1 MVNRPANKSP
11 IDSVRTAYTIKP
23 QVFTPGENGISLPKV
38 VPAKGIPI
46 TAGLPKVVAAQEVM
60 AADPNPNN
68 FSSFNRIEGLGSSVI
83 QFCYED
89 KNGNLWIA
97 TGGDGVTKY
106 DGHNFT
112 TYTQTQGLCN
122 DGIEEILE
130 DHDGNLWFAS
140 WGGGLSKFDGESFT
154 NFTFNEGLGSNYI
167 GGIILDKNN
176 HLWATTLYSG
186 IVKYDGKTFTH
197 YDENSGMEAGY
208 VDCVLEDRRGNLWF
222 GTNQAGLI
230 KFDGKSFHHFDLR
243 EVFPFNWV
251 ADLLEAIGCE
261 VHREYYVN
269 DAGRQMDILATSVWL
284 RYLELAGEE
293 LVFPSNGYKGDY
305 VWDIGATLHREHGD
319 DYRHSIVEVYENVPA
334 DEPEGGDKEEHIDAL
349 IAKAK
354 QLLGDNRYRYVFEL
368 GLNTILDNIR
378 ADLEA
383 FGVTYEEWYSERGLT
398 ESGAVNKMLER
409 LRDSGYVYEKDGA
422 LWFKSSDFGD
432 EKDRV
437 VQRDNG
443 QTTYFASDI
452 AYHMEK
458 LERGF
463 DHVIDVW
470 GADHHGYVPRV
481 RAALRALG
489 DDDSK
494 LEVLL
499 VQFANL
505 YSQGEKMQMSTRSGE
520 FVTLR
525 ELRQE
530 VGADAARFFYVM
542 RKCEQHLDFDLDLA
556 KSQSS
561 DNPVYYIQYAHARIH
576 SVLRQME
583 EKGMSHDMAV
593 GAQHLDLLTES
604 HEEDLINRLGRFPE
618 VVESAALNR
627 EPHQLVHFL
636 RDLANAFHTYYN
648 AHQFLVDAEE
658 LRSARLNLCLAARQV
673 LSNGLRL
680 LGVSAPEEM

>member
-1 MVNRPANKSP
+1 LKHALEKLVAQALQRLHEDGILSEPFEGQIQITHTKNKDHGDFACNVAMQLAKLARRNPREIAQALIERLPAMEALVKTEIAGPGFINFF
-11 IDSVRTAYTIKP
+11 IDPS
-23 QVFTPGENGISLPKV
+23 
-38 VPAKGIPI
+38 
-46 TAGLPKVVAAQEVM
+46 AG
-60 AADPNPNN
+60 
-68 FSSFNRIEGLGSSVI
+68 RSVI
-83 QFCYED
+83 
-89 KNGNLWIA
+89 G
-97 TGGDGVTKY
+97 T
-106 DGHNFT
+106 
-112 TYTQTQGLCN
+112 
-122 DGIEEILE
+122 
-130 DHDGNLWFAS
+130 
-140 WGGGLSKFDGESFT
+140 
-154 NFTFNEGLGSNYI
+154 
-167 GGIILDKNN
+167 
-176 HLWATTLYSG
+176 
-186 IVKYDGKTFTH
+186 
-197 YDENSGMEAGY
+197 
-208 VDCVLEDRRGNLWF
+208 VLESGEAYGRSEVGKGQRVQVEFVSANPTGPLHVGHGRGAAY
-222 GTNQAGLI
+222 GAT
-230 KFDGKSFHHFDLR
+230 
-243 EVFPFNWV
+243 V

-319 DYRHSIVEVYENVPA
+319 DYRHSIVDVYEGVPA

-618 VVESAALNR
+618 VVEAAALNR

-648 AHQFLVDAEE
+648 AHQFLVETEE